1 MVWTYERFFKQVF
14 QNADRCHAQNGIK
27 KAPDEVKTALEKGDV
42 SALTGSLN
50 EADRQ
55 KVNAVL
61 SDPAAMRKILSD
73 PKVKELL
80 KSFESGR

>member
-1 MVWTYERFFKQVF
+1 MNGFSNRFSKMQTDAMLKMAS
-14 QNADRCHAQNGIK
+14 QKLG
-27 KAPDEVKTALEKGDV
+27 KAPEEVKTALEKGDV
-42 SALTGSLN
+42 SSLTGTLN
-50 EADRQ
+50 ESDRQ

-61 SDPAAMRKILSD
+61 SDPEAINKILSD

>member
-1 MVWTYERFFKQVF
+1 M
-14 QNADRCHAQNGIK
+14 NGFSNKFSRMQTDAMLKMASQKLK

>member
-1 MVWTYERFFKQVF
+1 M
-14 QNADRCHAQNGIK
+14 NGFSNK
-27 KAPDEVKTALEKGDV
+27 FSKMQTDAMLKMASHKLGKSPDEVKTALEKGDV
-42 SALTGSLN
+42 SALTGTLN
-50 EADRQ
+50 QSDRQ

-61 SDPAAMRKILSD
+61 SDPEAINKILSD